1 MAKRALTDAAIK
13 RLKPPAKG
21 QVDIFDRGYPGL
33 ALRVS
38 YGGNRSWVVFYRHGG
53 KTQALKARH
62 LSSPFFG
69 GCQGCM
75 AEGQRGCPGGPATL
89 QGFGRSVL
97 GLRILRG

>member
-53 KTQALKARH
+53 RLRRLRLGTYPALSLADARDAWRKAGRM
-62 LSSPFFG
+62 PR
-69 GCQGCM
+69 QG
-75 AEGQRGCPGGPATL
+75 ATL
-89 QGFGRSVL
+89 QGSGRWGLVL
-97 GLRILRG
+97 PISRE